1 MIDRLKFFINRLR
14 EKLWIRPLLMC
25 AFSILGALFAK
36 AIEFTPIEQHI
47 PSVTKELVETL
58 LQILSGSMLVIA
70 TFAVG
75 SMVSSF
81 ASASGNATPR
91 TFPLVVADDKSQNAL
106 SIFIGAF
113 IFSVISIVFVKNG
126 FYQTAGLT
134 TLFVLTLATFAV
146 VILTFVRWID
156 SIARLGRLGTTIDKA
171 VSVTDRA
178 LQRRRC
184 EPYLRCAPLQSHTSQ
199 GEPVF
204 AEVVGYVQRID
215 VEALQKYAS
224 QCDFRIVV
232 RATPGAFAT
241 PNRPL
246 AHVVAGR
253 EDIGQIDP
261 ACVRKAFLIGDRR
274 TFDDD
279 PRFGLAVLSE
289 IAGRALSPA
298 VNDPGTAID
307 VIGSLVRLFVRWGS
321 PLEDDEHNPA
331 RFDRIEVP
339 ALTARDLFDD
349 AFTAIARDGA
359 GSVEVAARLQKALE
373 TLASLDHPETREAA
387 LHHSRLALA
396 RSAEAMTLPQDIA
409 VVRSLA
415 RFSSSDEAVVR

>member
-1 MIDRLKFFINRLR
+1 MIDRLKFLINRLR
-14 EKLWIRPLLMC
+14 EKLWIRPLMMSLV
-25 AFSILGALFAK
+25 SILGALLAK
-36 AIEFTPIEQHI
+36 SIEYTPVEQHI
-47 PSVTKELVETL
+47 PEVTRELVETL

-81 ASASGNATPR
+81 ASASANATPR
-91 TFPLVVADDKSQNAL
+91 TLPLVVADDKSQNAL

-134 TLFVLTLATFAV
+134 MLFALTLVTFGV

-156 SIARLGRLGTTIDKA
+156 NIARLGRLGTTIDKA
-171 VSVTDRA
+171 VTVTDRA
-178 LQRRRC
+178 LQRRRK
-184 EPYLRCAPLQSHTSQ
+184 EPYLRCAPLQSDASQ

-215 VEALQKYAS
+215 VEALHKYAS
-224 QCDFRIVV
+224 RCDLRILV
-232 RATPGAFAT
+232 RALPGAFAT
-241 PNRPL
+241 PDRPL

-253 EDIGQIDP
+253 GDRTDIDP

-279 PRFGLAVLSE
+279 PRFGLAVLAE

-307 VIGSLVRLFVRWGS
+307 VTGSLVRLFVRWAS
-321 PLEDDEHNPA
+321 PLDDDERCAPL
-331 RFDRIEVP
+331 FDRVEIP
-339 ALTARDLFDD
+339 ALIVRDLFDD

-359 GSVEVAARLQKALE
+359 GAVEVATRLQKALE
-373 TLASLDHPETREAA
+373 TLAAIDHPEMREAA

-396 RSAEAMTLPQDIA
+396 RATDAMTLPQDIA
-409 VVRSLA
+409 LIRSLA
-415 RFSSSDEAVVR
+415 RFSE